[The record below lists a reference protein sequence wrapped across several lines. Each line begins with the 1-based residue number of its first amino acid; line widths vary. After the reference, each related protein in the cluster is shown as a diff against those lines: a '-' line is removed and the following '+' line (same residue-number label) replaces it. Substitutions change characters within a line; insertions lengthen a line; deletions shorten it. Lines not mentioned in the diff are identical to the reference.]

1 MTAILS
7 TSGES
12 NGTQQLYRLKIPSRM
27 HSAQSVVKDSE
38 EWRHFPLQQSLIEA
52 RNFIT
57 YGDEIGVHLWKQL
70 TELNVLNWDSNETYL
85 ATLKPLSSEPSQSPT
100 DRQKKIS
107 QFHAKILPYIQKL
120 IDGRGQINPSE
131 QPQEPFLFPLLKA

>member
-7 TSGES
+7 SGES

-27 HSAQSVVKDSE
+27 HSAQSATKDPE
-38 EWRHFPLQQSLIEA
+38 DWRHFPLQQSLIEA
-52 RNFIT
+52 KNFIT

-70 TELNVLNWDSNETYL
+70 TEFNVLDWDGNETYL
-85 ATLKPLSSEPSQSPT
+85 ATLKPLSSEQSLSPT

-107 QFHAKILPYIQKL
+107 QFHAKLLPYIQKL
-120 IDGRGQINPSE
+120 IDGKGKINPSD
-131 QPQEPFLFPLLKA
+131 QPQKPFMFPLLKA